1 MCLDNS
7 VSECPWGRKKTKTNK
22 QKKWRWRNAKKSHL
36 MDCDFKQ
43 SPASPDQ
50 GEFMRIAAF
59 LSSKYFA
66 FQRQRKASFLDKQHK
81 LSAQTRNRKT
91 GSQAESLHF
100 CFPHCRTG
108 KVDISYYYSR
118 VRAPAHLHKNKSYLQ
133 IKTDLL
139 ASLGT
144 LFN

>member
-1 MCLDNS
+1 MQG
-7 VSECPWGRKKTKTNK
+7 EC
-22 QKKWRWRNAKKSHL
+22 KSHL

-43 SPASPDQ
+43 SPPSPAQ
-50 GEFMRIAAF
+50 GEIMRIAAF

-66 FQRQRKASFLDKQHK
+66 FQKQRKASFLDKQLK

-108 KVDISYYYSR
+108 KVDIRYYYSR
-118 VRAPAHLHKNKSYLQ
+118 VRAPAHPHKNKTYFE
-133 IKTDLL
+133 IKTELL
-139 ASLGT
+139 ASIGT